1 MKLFAA
7 TCCLCLLWTSTPAS
21 AQKPRLSGTGGG
33 GTLLNLN
40 GRMADGVS
48 TTAVAL
54 TGAGELALP
63 GLFPRWNVRAAAGLD
78 LAFFAGTAFV
88 GNVTLLVGV
97 SRPFL
102 FLSQTWEAGVTAG
115 PALTVAPTRDAGSTW
130 TSTVVK
136 LDLRCDT
143 CPLGAGV
150 YVKLQQIWMS
160 NVADPWMLGAG
171 LEVRF
176 DFSGRPA
183 PIVMP
188 EARRQTGGD
197 GPVVKPVDDND
208 PDGDG
213 VKGPTDL
220 CPSSARGAK
229 VEVNGCEAVADGME
243 LDAGMFAAGSA
254 ALTAT
259 GEQECR
265 RVVELLNQNA
275 QLAIVFQVTAADE
288 ELANLR
294 FMAISKKLQELGI
307 PGRRV
312 MSGTRAGTPESITLA
327 FRLLL

>member
-7 TCCLCLLWTSTPAS
+7 TCCLCLLWASAPAS

-33 GTLLNLN
+33 GLLLNLN
-40 GRMADGVS
+40 DRMAEGVS
-48 TTAVAL
+48 TNAVAI
-54 TGAGELALP
+54 TGAGEIALP
-63 GLFPRWNVRAAAGLD
+63 GIFPRWNVRASAGLD

-130 TSTVVK
+130 TSTIVK

-150 YVKLQQIWMS
+150 YVKLQQIWMTD
-160 NVADPWMLGAG
+160 VADPWMLGAG

-176 DFSGRPA
+176 DFAGRPA

-188 EARRQTGGD
+188 VAGRKPAGD
-197 GPVVKPVDDND
+197 PVAKPVESDD

-213 VKGPTDL
+213 VKGATDL

-254 ALTAT
+254 ALSAI

-265 RVVELLNQNA
+265 RVAELLNQNA

-294 FMAISKKLQELGI
+294 FLAISKKLQELGI